1 MAAAASN
8 SSSMSISTHWP
19 LPLPATGYRRRH
31 RLMAGRRRDAEF
43 GTRQAVDP
51 RWGLDGLC
59 PAAVGVGQ
67 RSKTRR
73 HGTTKVQKANKG
85 QPDSRLARRRCL
97 IAIGRLIQQLGAKA
111 ARPEQRE
118 CFEALAARQ
127 RSLFSAAMNAARGP
141 DGVPDSPAPAAAP
154 SPGMELA
161 GALQRLRYRLASH
174 QPPAHGSLGSEIQGA
189 RGDLLRGGVSV
200 SGARNR
206 RELAPGD

>member
-1 MAAAASN
+1 MAATSN

-43 GTRQAVDP
+43 GTHQAVDP
-51 RWGLDGLC
+51 SLGARWMGCVLQQWVSGS
-59 PAAVGVGQ
+59 AAAAQ
-67 RSKTRR
+67 QHKTGRDS
-73 HGTTKVQKANKG
+73 KVQKASKG
-85 QPDSRLARRRCL
+85 QPARRWCL
-97 IAIGRLIQQLGAKA
+97 IAIGRLTQQLGAKA

-154 SPGMELA
+154 LPGMELA

-189 RGDLLRGGVSV
+189 RGDLLRGG
-200 SGARNR
+200 
-206 RELAPGD
+206 EWC

>member
-1 MAAAASN
+1 MGCVLQQWVSGSAAAA
-8 SSSMSISTHWP
+8 
-19 LPLPATGYRRRH
+19 
-31 RLMAGRRRDAEF
+31 AGQDRRDQTAKS
-43 GTRQAVDP
+43 RKQ
-51 RWGLDGLC
+51 
-59 PAAVGVGQ
+59 
-67 RSKTRR
+67 
-73 HGTTKVQKANKG
+73 TKG
-85 QPDSRLARRRCL
+85 SQPDRRWCL
-97 IAIGRLIQQLGAKA
+97 IAIGRLTQQLGAKA

-189 RGDLLRGGVSV
+189 TREPPGSQ
-200 SGARNR
+200 R
-206 RELAPGD
+206 RFASEFWWCWC

>member
-1 MAAAASN
+1 MSCSSGCRAAQQQQQQQ
-8 SSSMSISTHWP
+8 H
-19 LPLPATGYRRRH
+19 
-31 RLMAGRRRDAEF
+31 
-43 GTRQAVDP
+43 
-51 RWGLDGLC
+51 
-59 PAAVGVGQ
+59 
-67 RSKTRR
+67 KTRR
-73 HGTTKVQKANKG
+73 DSKVQKANKG
-85 QPDSRLARRRCL
+85 QPDSQPARRWCL
-97 IAIGRLIQQLGAKA
+97 IAIGRLTQQLGAKA

-174 QPPAHGSLGSEIQGA
+174 QPPAHGSLGSEIQEA
-189 RGDLLRGGVSV
+189 RGDLLSGGVRV

>member
-1 MAAAASN
+1 MRNLGRAKRLILVEGSMDGPCPAAAAAAAAAAGQDPGRGQQSPE
-8 SSSMSISTHWP
+8 SKQRAARASGGS
-19 LPLPATGYRRRH
+19 
-31 RLMAGRRRDAEF
+31 LM
-43 GTRQAVDP
+43 
-51 RWGLDGLC
+51 
-59 PAAVGVGQ
+59 
-67 RSKTRR
+67 
-73 HGTTKVQKANKG
+73 
-85 QPDSRLARRRCL
+85 
-97 IAIGRLIQQLGAKA
+97 AIGRLTQQLGAKA

-189 RGDLLRGGVSV
+189 RGDLLRGWCQY
-200 SGARNR
+200 
-206 RELAPGD
+206 

>member
-1 MAAAASN
+1 MRNLGRAK
-8 SSSMSISTHWP
+8 
-19 LPLPATGYRRRH
+19 
-31 RLMAGRRRDAEF
+31 RLILVGRSAGCVLQHE
-43 GTRQAVDP
+43 
-51 RWGLDGLC
+51 
-59 PAAVGVGQ
+59 
-67 RSKTRR
+67 RR
-73 HGTTKVQKANKG
+73 HGTSKVQKANKG
-85 QPDSRLARRRCL
+85 QRCL

-189 RGDLLRGGVSV
+189 RGDLL
-200 SGARNR
+200 
-206 RELAPGD
+206 